1 MDLLIWF
8 EKVRK
13 QYENNDKPLWKD
25 KYIYEGKVCCDPYGK
40 FYTGKYELQ
49 KCKGIKD
56 GVIVRIYD
64 SSPQRHTRGQIT
76 DFVKEDFYRIIEKNE
91 K

>member
-8 EKVRK
+8 EKVCK

-25 KYIYEGKVCCDPYGK
+25 KYIYEGKVCCDPYNK

-64 SSPQRHTRGQIT
+64 SSPQRHSRGQIT
-76 DFVKEDFYRIIEKNE
+76 DYVKEDFYRIIEKNE
-91 K
+91 I